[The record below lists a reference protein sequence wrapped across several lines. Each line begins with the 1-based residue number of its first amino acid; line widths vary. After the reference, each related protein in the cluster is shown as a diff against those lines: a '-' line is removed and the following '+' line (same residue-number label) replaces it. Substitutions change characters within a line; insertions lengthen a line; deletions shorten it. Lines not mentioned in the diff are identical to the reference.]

1 MTYINIF
8 LNDVTQQS
16 LKIHVIV
23 WCLFFFLL
31 FWFLCTNF
39 GLVWILLFVKASVM
53 LSPAIVLLDW
63 KDTVLCSFP

>member
-8 LNDVTQQS
+8 LNDLTQQS
-16 LKIHVIV
+16 LKMHVMM
-23 WCLFFFLL
+23 WCLFFFM

-53 LSPAIVLLDW
+53 SSLAIVLLDW
-63 KDTVLCSFP
+63 KRQVFCSFP